1 MKERK
6 WLLKL
11 EYYIQYKEYGLI
23 LKEYKF
29 EKKIKDYPSKYI
41 GLQITDDSIAWIEE
55 CRKQIEESMNRTIHI
70 LKQSFKVTQ
79 SIPPVDT
86 EDVINMRREA
96 KHDWFVP
103 ALITKIVY
111 ELKNVIRITP
121 TNITSRMITEYD
133 YNFYLD
139 GFEFGTFHID
149 PVIFSDLK
157 YLQDKEFIEKCQVNT
172 YLKEDGKW
180 ILDRSIVVEKPK
192 FRVYQYS
199 RDEYKATTEMELL
212 SVCAKRRWTVP
223 LKNVYYNL
231 MGEGRDV

>member
-70 LKQSFKVTQ
+70 LEQSFEITQ
-79 SIPPVDT
+79 SVPPVDAKDIIT
-86 EDVINMRREA
+86 MRRKS

-103 ALITKIVY
+103 SLITEIIY
-111 ELKNVIRITP
+111 ELKNVIRIAP
-121 TNITSRMITEYD
+121 TSITSEMITG
-133 YNFYLD
+133 YNLYYNR
-139 GFEFGTFHID
+139 FEIGTFHID
-149 PVIFSDLK
+149 PNIFSDLK
-157 YLQDKEFIEKCQVNT
+157 YLQDKEFIEKCQVNM
-172 YLKEDGKW
+172 YLEEDGKW

-192 FRVYQYS
+192 LRAYEYKC
-199 RDEYKATTEMELL
+199 DEYEATTEMELL

-231 MGEGRDV
+231 MGEERDV